1 MGGETRA
8 EELGRLLWRVI
19 KLHRSRAHAVL
30 DQLGLYRGQNFV
42 LEVLWEQE
50 GLMQSELAERTLV
63 QPATITT
70 SLQRMEAAGLVERRP
85 DPRDQRVIRVYLT
98 EDGRALAE
106 PVRAAWRQLEQR
118 TFAGFTPEEREELRW
133 YLDRIIENLE
143 REG

>member
-1 MGGETRA
+1 MA
-8 EELGRLLWRVI
+8 EDTTAEDLGQLLWRLI
-19 KLHRSRAHAVL
+19 KLHRGQAHAVL

-85 DPRDQRVIRVYLT
+85 DPHDQRVTRVYLT
-98 EDGRALAE
+98 EGGRALQE
-106 PVRAAWRQLEQR
+106 PVRAAWRQLERR
-118 TFAGFTPEEREELRW
+118 TFAGFTPEEREQLRR
-133 YLDRIIENLE
+133 YLRHIIENLE
-143 REG
+143 REA